1 MTEQRPDPAATTDAD
16 APDPAVA
23 PDEEICERHDVLAA
37 EIVEHRHRYYVL
49 DAPTIS
55 DGEFDALMRELEA
68 LEDRYPQLRTPDSP
82 TQQVGAVPSAT
93 FAPVV
98 HPQPMTSLDNVF
110 SQQELFG
117 WVDRTIDRLGE
128 RPGAGAF
135 VCELKIDG
143 LAVDLVY
150 ENGAL
155 ARAATRGDGRVGEDV
170 TANVRRIAAIP
181 RTLVSSA
188 GHPVPALLEVR
199 GEVYLS
205 LAQFR
210 RINEE
215 LVAAGKAPFA
225 NPRNSAAGSL
235 RQKDPAVTASR
246 RLGFTAHGWGATSDE
261 PGTRLELARQSHAY
275 EVLADF
281 GLPVSQ
287 FSRVVDTKEE
297 IWAFVEEVAQRRHD
311 FVHEID
317 GTVVKVD
324 ERALQDRLGFTS
336 RAPRWAIAYKYPPEE
351 VTTRLLDIRV
361 NVGRTGR
368 VTPYAVMDPVVVAG
382 STVAQATLH
391 NATEVVRKGVLI
403 GDTVVLRKA
412 GDVIPEVVGPVAELR
427 DGTERAFVMPTHCP
441 ECGTALA
448 YEKDGDADIRCPN
461 QRSCPAQL
469 RERLFH
475 LASRDALDIEVLGA
489 QGADALLAAGLL
501 TDEGDLFALTAD
513 ELARTTFFTRASKPK
528 ERAAGAGD
536 RLLSA
541 NGEKLLAN
549 LEAAKTRPW
558 AKFLVA
564 LSIRH
569 IGKGNAP
576 DIAAA
581 FPTVEALRDAT
592 DDQLAAVEGIGPSI
606 AAAIRDWFATDWR
619 VDIIRKWQGAGCVL
633 GSYGEP
639 APAAGPEV
647 TQTLAGLTVVV
658 TGAMPGYSR
667 DDAQAAIVA
676 RGAKAAGSVSKKTD
690 YVVVGEGA
698 GSKAEKARALGRP
711 IVAAEDF
718 QRFLD
723 EGPDGVR
730 PVA

>member
-1 MTEQRPDPAATTDAD
+1 MTEQPPDPAPTSDV
-16 APDPAVA
+16 DPAA
-23 PDEEICERHDVLAA
+23 GPDERARQRHEELATEIT
-37 EIVEHRHRYYVL
+37 EHRHRYYVL
-49 DAPTIS
+49 DDPTIS
-55 DGEFDALMRELEA
+55 DGDFDALMRELDA
-68 LEDRYPQLRTPDSP
+68 LEERYPQLRTPDSP
-82 TQQVGAVPSAT
+82 TQQVGAAPSAT
-93 FAPVV
+93 FAPVE
-98 HPQPMTSLDNVF
+98 HLQPMTSLDNVF
-110 SQQELFG
+110 SQEELFA
-117 WVDRTIDRLGE
+117 WVDRTLDRLGE
-128 RPGAGAF
+128 RPGEGAF

-150 ENGAL
+150 ENGTL
-155 ARAATRGDGRVGEDV
+155 VRAATRGDGRVGEDV
-170 TANVRRIAAIP
+170 TANVRRIEAIP
-181 RTLVSSA
+181 RTLASRA

-205 LAQFR
+205 VEQFG

-215 LVAAGKAPFA
+215 LVAAGRAPFA

-235 RQKDPAVTASR
+235 RQKDPDVTASR

-261 PGTRLELARQSHAY
+261 AGTRLELARQSHAY

-281 GLPVSQ
+281 GLPVSEY
-287 FSRVVDTKEE
+287 SRVVDAEEE
-297 IWAFVEEVAQRRHD
+297 IWAFVEEVAARRHD

-317 GTVVKVD
+317 GAVVKVD

-412 GDVIPEVVGPVAELR
+412 GDVIPEVVGPVAGLR
-427 DGTERAFVMPTHCP
+427 DGTEHPFVMPTHCP
-441 ECGTALA
+441 ECGTELA

-489 QGADALLAAGLL
+489 KGADAILSSHLI
-501 TDEGDLFALTAD
+501 TDEGDLFDLTAD
-513 ELARTTFFTRASKPK
+513 DLLRTDFFTRNPNPAEKRAGIT
-528 ERAAGAGD
+528 ERQVSENGL
-536 RLLSA
+536 RLLQ
-541 NGEKLLAN
+541 N
-549 LEAAKTRPW
+549 LQAAKTRPW

-581 FPTVEALRDAT
+581 FPNVEALRDAT
-592 DDQLAAVEGIGPSI
+592 DEDFAAVEGVGPSI
-606 AAAIRDWFATDWR
+606 AAAIRDWFATEWR
-619 VDIIRKWQGAGCVL
+619 VDIVRKWQAAGCVL
-633 GSYGEP
+633 GTYGEP
-639 APAAGPEV
+639 APTGPELA
-647 TQTLAGLTVVV
+647 QTLEGLTVVV
-658 TGAMPGYSR
+658 TGTMPGYSR
-667 DDAQAAIVA
+667 DGAQEAIVA
-676 RGAKAAGSVSKKTD
+676 RGAKAAGSVSKRTD

-723 EGPDGVR
+723 EGPAGVAT
-730 PVA
+730 PAG

>member
-1 MTEQRPDPAATTDAD
+1 MTEQRPDPAAPDTVEPARAD
-16 APDPAVA
+16 
-23 PDEEICERHDVLAA
+23 ERTRERHAALAT
-37 EIVEHRHRYYVL
+37 EITEHRYRYYVL
-49 DAPTIS
+49 DAPTVS
-55 DGEFDALMRELEA
+55 DGEFDTLMRELEG
-68 LEDRYPQLRTPDSP
+68 LEERFPELRTPDSP
-82 TQQVGAVPSAT
+82 TQQVGAAPSAT
-93 FAPVV
+93 FAPVQ
-98 HPQPMTSLDNVF
+98 HLQPMTSLDNVF
-110 SQQELFG
+110 NQEELFA
-117 WVDRTIDRLGE
+117 WVDRTYDRLGG
-128 RPGAGAF
+128 RPGEGAF

-150 ENGAL
+150 ENGVL
-155 ARAATRGDGRVGEDV
+155 VRAATRGDGRVGEDV
-170 TANVRRIAAIP
+170 TANVRRIEAIP
-181 RTLVSSA
+181 HTLVSRA

-205 LAQFR
+205 LEQFT

-215 LVAAGKAPFA
+215 LVAAGRAPFA

-235 RQKDPAVTASR
+235 RQKDPQVTASR
-246 RLGFTAHGWGATSDE
+246 RLGFTSHGWGATSDD

-287 FSRVVDTKEE
+287 YSRVVDTKEE
-297 IWAFVEEVAQRRHD
+297 IWAFVEEIAGRRHD

-317 GTVVKVD
+317 GAVVKVD

-351 VTTRLLDIRV
+351 VTTKLLDIRV

-368 VTPYAVMDPVVVAG
+368 VTPYAVMEPVVVAG

-412 GDVIPEVVGPVAELR
+412 GDVIPEVVGPVADLR

-441 ECGTALA
+441 VCGTALA
-448 YEKDGDADIRCPN
+448 YEKEGDADIRCPN

-475 LASRDALDIEVLGA
+475 LASRDALDIEVLGW

-501 TDEGDLFALTAD
+501 KDEGDLFDLTAD
-513 ELARTTFFTRASKPK
+513 DLARTSFFTRASKAK
-528 ERAAGAGD
+528 ERAQGAGE
-536 RLLSA
+536 RVLSA
-541 NGEKLLAN
+541 NGKRLLEN
-549 LEAAKTRPW
+549 LETAKTRPW

-592 DDQLAAVEGIGPSI
+592 DEEFDAVEGIGPSI
-606 AAAIRDWFATDWR
+606 AAAIRDWFDTDWR
-619 VDIIRKWQGAGCVL
+619 VDIVRKWQAAGCVL
-633 GSYGEP
+633 GTYGQP
-639 APAAGPEV
+639 SPTGPQV
-647 TQTLAGLTVVV
+647 PQTLAGLTVVI
-658 TGAMPGYSR
+658 TGTMPGYSR
-667 DDAQAAIVA
+667 DEAQEAIVV

-698 GSKAEKARALGRP
+698 GSKADKARALGRP
-711 IVAAEDF
+711 IVAAQDF

-723 EGPDGVR
+723 EGPSA
-730 PVA
+730 VALLGE

>member
-1 MTEQRPDPAATTDAD
+1 MGAA
-16 APDPAVA
+16 
-23 PDEEICERHDVLAA
+23 
-37 EIVEHRHRYYVL
+37 
-49 DAPTIS
+49 
-55 DGEFDALMRELEA
+55 
-68 LEDRYPQLRTPDSP
+68 
-82 TQQVGAVPSAT
+82 PSAT
-93 FAPVV
+93 FTPVE
-98 HPQPMTSLDNVF
+98 HLQPMTSLDNVF
-110 SQQELFG
+110 SQEELFA

-128 RPGAGAF
+128 RPAEEAF

-150 ENGAL
+150 ENGRL
-155 ARAATRGDGRVGEDV
+155 VRAATRGDGRVGEDV
-170 TANVRRIAAIP
+170 TANVRRIRAIP
-181 RTLVSSA
+181 RTLSSRA
-188 GHPVPALLEVR
+188 GHPVPALLEIR

-205 LAQFR
+205 VEQFR

-215 LVAAGKAPFA
+215 LVEAGRAPFA

-235 RQKDPAVTASR
+235 RQKDPNVTASR
-246 RLGFTAHGWGATSDE
+246 RLGFTAYGWGATSDE
-261 PGTRLELARQSHAY
+261 AGTRLELARQSHAY

-281 GLPVSQ
+281 GMPVSEY
-287 FSRVVDTKEE
+287 SRVVDTTEQ
-297 IWAFVEEVAQRRHD
+297 IWAFVEEVAARRHD

-317 GTVVKVD
+317 GAVVKVD

-351 VTTRLLDIRV
+351 VTTKLLDIRV

-368 VTPYAVMDPVVVAG
+368 VTPYAVMEPVVVAG

-412 GDVIPEVVGPVAELR
+412 GDVIPEVLGPVAELR

-441 ECGTALA
+441 ECGTELA

-475 LASRDALDIEVLGA
+475 LASRDALDIEALGW
-489 QGADALLAAGLL
+489 QGADALLSAGLL
-501 TDEGDLFALTAD
+501 TDEGDLFDLTGD
-513 ELARTTFFTRASKPK
+513 DLARTTFFTRASKPK
-528 ERAAGAGD
+528 ERAEGAGE
-536 RLLSA
+536 RVLSA
-541 NGEKLLAN
+541 NGAKLLAN
-549 LEAAKTRPW
+549 LEAARTRPW

-581 FPTVEALRDAT
+581 FPSVEALRDASEEEF
-592 DDQLAAVEGIGPSI
+592 DAVEGVGPSI
-606 AAAIRDWFATDWR
+606 AAAIRDWFSTDWR
-619 VDIIRKWQGAGCVL
+619 VDIVRKWQAAGCVL
-633 GSYGEP
+633 GTSGAP
-639 APAAGPEV
+639 APAGPAPA
-647 TQTLAGLTVVV
+647 QTLAGLTVVV
-658 TGAMPGYSR
+658 TGAVPGYSR
-667 DDAQAAIVA
+667 EGAQEAIVA
-676 RGAKAAGSVSKKTD
+676 RGAKAAGSVSKRTD

-698 GSKAEKARALGRP
+698 GSKADKARALERP

-723 EGPDGVR
+723 EGPGAGGF
-730 PVA
+730 PPEAS